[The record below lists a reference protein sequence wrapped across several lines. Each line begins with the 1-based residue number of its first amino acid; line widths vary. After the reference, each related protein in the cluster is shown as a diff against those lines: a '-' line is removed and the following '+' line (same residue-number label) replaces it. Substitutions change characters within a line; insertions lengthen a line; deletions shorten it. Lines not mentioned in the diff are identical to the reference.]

1 MTRWVAAL
9 SVVAMSAVALQA
21 RAEVMPTV
29 DGCGAGAGP
38 ICEETTVRKCAEWKL
53 EQVEIGGAGKAIT
66 IGYRITCAQ
75 WKTSTST
82 SYYSNA

>member
-21 RAEVMPTV
+21 RADVMPTE
-29 DGCGAGAGP
+29 DGCGAGPGP
-38 ICEETTVRKCAEWKL
+38 ICEEKTVTKCAEWKF
-53 EQVEIGGAGKAIT
+53 EQFEIGGAGKAIT
-66 IGYRITCAQ
+66 IGYKITCAQ

-82 SYYSNA
+82 TYYSNA